1 MQRLPINGFAQRV
14 EDTVARAMT
23 ILTDREDYTAKPK
36 PLWISASAPKPRR
49 ARFGP

>member
-23 ILTDREDYTAKPK
+23 ILTDREDYTARQQ
-36 PLWISASAPKPRR
+36 PLRISTPAPKPRR
-49 ARFGP
+49 NRFGP